1 MNPEVQGFFNVPTN
15 TISYV
20 VSDPKTKACAV
31 IDSVLDFSLHSGRTS
46 STFTDGI
53 IDYIESNKLQVEWI
67 LETHVHADHISAA
80 PYIKQ
85 KLGGKLAIGA
95 NITEVQSTFGTVFN
109 AGSDFQLDGSQFD
122 TLFKQDDTF
131 MIGSLSASVLCTP
144 GHTPACITYVID
156 ECAFV
161 GDTLFMPDYGTAR
174 ADFPGGDARHLY
186 QSIQKLFTLPD
197 ETKIFL
203 CHDYK
208 PKTRNQFCWQTTIA
222 EQKQANIH
230 VHSGVTEEE
239 FVHMRQEKDK
249 NLDLP
254 ELIIPSI
261 QVNMRGGDLP
271 PAEDN
276 GRRYL
281 KVPIDVF

>member
-1 MNPEVQGFFNVPTN
+1 MNPEVQGFFNFPTH

-46 STFTDGI
+46 SSFTDGM
-53 IDYIESNKLQVEWI
+53 IDYIQSNKLQIEWI

-95 NITEVQSTFGTVFN
+95 NITEVQTTFGKVFN

-122 TLFKQDDTF
+122 TLFKQGDTF
-131 MIGSLSASVLCTP
+131 MIGSLPASVLYTP

-186 QSIQKLFTLPD
+186 QSIQKLFTLAD

-208 PKTRNQFCWQTTIA
+208 PKTRDQFCWQTTIA

-230 VHSGVTEEE
+230 VHSGITEEE
-239 FVHMRQEKDK
+239 FVRMRQKRDK
-249 NLDLP
+249 TLDLP

-271 PAEDN
+271 PAENN

-281 KVPIDVF
+281 KIPIDVF

>member
-1 MNPEVQGFFNVPTN
+1 MKPEVAGFFNFPTN

-20 VSDPKTKACAV
+20 VIDPKTKACAV
-31 IDSVLDFSLHSGRTS
+31 IDSVLDFSLRSGRTS

-53 IDYIESNKLQVEWI
+53 IEYIQSNKLKVEWI

-95 NITEVQSTFGTVFN
+95 KIIEVQSTFGKVFN

-122 TLFKQDDTF
+122 VLFEQGDTF
-131 MIGSLSASVLCTP
+131 MIGSIPAAVIYTP

-156 ECAFV
+156 DCAFV

-197 ETKIFL
+197 ETKLYL

-208 PKTRNQFCWQTTIA
+208 PKNRDQFCWQTTIA
-222 EQKQANIH
+222 KQKQLNIH
-230 VHSGVTEEE
+230 VHAGVTEEE
-239 FVHMRQEKDK
+239 FVNMRHERDK
-249 NLDLP
+249 SLDLP

-261 QVNMRGGDLP
+261 QVNMRGGNLP
-271 PAEDN
+271 SPEEN
-276 GRRYL
+276 GQRYL
-281 KVPIDVF
+281 KIPIDVF